1 MAKERNKILMVDDEP
16 MNIELVNAY
25 LSVNDYEGI
34 FATDAQQGLKKLLEH
49 EDEVMLILLD
59 RMMPGLDGI
68 GLLKKIKQEPKW
80 SNIPIIMQTAA
91 GAKEQVV
98 EGIEAGAYY
107 YLTKPFDEET
117 LMSIIEAAVKDV
129 RQREVEKY
137 ELQKN
142 AAMMQT
148 MKDAYFELRTVEE
161 ARALATFLAYL
172 FPDPD
177 RTQFGLFQLMSNA
190 VVSGNLEIDYD
201 FKTLLL
207 AENRMDQEIADRLRM
222 QKYASRIVRVNFKR
236 TDTEITVTVKDE
248 GPGFDWKP
256 YLAVDPNRATDSHG
270 RGIAIANMT
279 AFDSL
284 EYKDP
289 GNEVTGTCKIS
300 QF

>member
-1 MAKERNKILMVDDEP
+1 
-16 MNIELVNAY
+16 
-25 LSVNDYEGI
+25 
-34 FATDAQQGLKKLLEH
+34 
-49 EDEVMLILLD
+49 MLILLD

-98 EGIEAGAYY
+98 EGIEAGAYS

-207 AENRMDQEIADRLRM
+207 AENRLDQEIADRLRM
-222 QKYASRIVRVNFKR
+222 QKYSPRIVRVNFKR